1 MIVLDT
7 NILIRAVLGNRVP
20 RLLLAYGSGVQFLTP
35 EFAFREAEQ
44 KLPLILE
51 KRALALNHECVTLNA
66 VSRIVGKID
75 ESVYSPFEFAA
86 RRRLVRRDPNDWP
99 ILAAAL
105 AAGCPIWTEDKDFF
119 GCGVATWTTDRIE
132 IFLEDCVTRHHPGP
146 AEPEV

>member
-51 KRALALNHECVTLNA
+51 KRALA
-66 VSRIVGKID
+66 
-75 ESVYSPFEFAA
+75 
-86 RRRLVRRDPNDWP
+86 
-99 ILAAAL
+99 
-105 AAGCPIWTEDKDFF
+105 
-119 GCGVATWTTDRIE
+119 
-132 IFLEDCVTRHHPGP
+132 
-146 AEPEV
+146 